1 MKELSQIAASLADLY
16 ARWLPYRARGAFPL
30 GCSSGF
36 LVCPRKRCNHL
47 VIKYNNMRCWPNI
60 SVKMVG
66 PGPNVDLK
74 LGHFCCPCLWSW
86 CHLPTANLQFIQRNS
101 IVHFNIVSERLPL
114 STEFKPLTIKQ
125 RFLMS
130 LTSNV
135 SWNERNE
142 TVLIKFPGSFY
153 SQRVHVFQLISLLQI
168 FSLLH
173 QSLVFR

>member
-36 LVCPRKRCNHL
+36 LVCPRKRCNYL

-86 CHLPTANLQFIQRNS
+86 CHLPTANLQFIQRYS

-135 SWNERNE
+135 SCGMKGMKRYLLNFL
-142 TVLIKFPGSFY
+142 VHFPASVFTYFNWYLYFRSSHFY
-153 SQRVHVFQLISLLQI
+153 TNH
-168 FSLLH
+168 
-173 QSLVFR
+173 

>member
-66 PGPNVDLK
+66 PQAWSLLLSLLMILVPSPDSKFAIYSALQHRSFQHRFWTSSFVDRIQTTDDKTTFFNEPNVK
-74 LGHFCCPCLWSW
+74 
-86 CHLPTANLQFIQRNS
+86 R
-101 IVHFNIVSERLPL
+101 
-114 STEFKPLTIKQ
+114 
-125 RFLMS
+125 
-130 LTSNV
+130 
-135 SWNERNE
+135 
-142 TVLIKFPGSFY
+142 
-153 SQRVHVFQLISLLQI
+153 
-168 FSLLH
+168 
-173 QSLVFR
+173 

>member
-36 LVCPRKRCNHL
+36 LVCPRKRCNYL

-86 CHLPTANLQFIQRNS
+86 CHLPTANLQFIQRYS

-135 SWNERNE
+135 SCGMKGMKRYLLNFLVHFTASVFTYLNWYLYFR
-142 TVLIKFPGSFY
+142 SSHFY
-153 SQRVHVFQLISLLQI
+153 TNH
-168 FSLLH
+168 
-173 QSLVFR
+173 